1 MKNSKIIL
9 VSYAVFF
16 ALLTYF
22 AVSFS
27 DAVLSI
33 RAIDLADY
41 MLMGFLPLKNIVGL
55 AIAVATTWFLWAYR
69 QGTYRSQLDEVIE
82 ELKKITTPTKDE
94 TRVTTISVFVFVGI
108 MIVVFFVLDL
118 IWANV
123 MLYIY

>member
-33 RAIDLADY
+33 RAVDLADY
-41 MLMGFLPLKNIVGL
+41 MLMGFLPLKNLAGL
-55 AIAVATTWFLWAYR
+55 AISVVATWFLWAYR
-69 QGTYRSQLDEVIE
+69 HGTYRSQLDEVIE
-82 ELKKITTPTKDE
+82 ELKKVTTPTKDE